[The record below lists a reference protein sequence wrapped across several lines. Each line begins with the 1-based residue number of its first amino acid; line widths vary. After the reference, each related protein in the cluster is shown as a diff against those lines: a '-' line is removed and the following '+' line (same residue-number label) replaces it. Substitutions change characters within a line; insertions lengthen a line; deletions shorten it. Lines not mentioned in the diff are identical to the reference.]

1 MTSESAV
8 WNMMGAALWTAPP
21 VLSSDDSTTTPR
33 QRLRRARQLAV
44 ALGYPQHWC
53 VVREWQP
60 LVDPNH
66 HQQQQQSQPP
76 KMVIV
81 DRIYA
86 GNPDDNNDVD
96 MWLHHADA
104 MAAATQFPEH
114 SGYDSQGG
122 HRLPRIPQ
130 FHVGQSVQVLY
141 EDTWWDAKIVRRKE
155 HARHGYQ
162 YQVYYPSDHSKQS
175 GVEEILI
182 RLPPAPREDP
192 LVIAKNMG
200 LAEGWKA
207 YEGPGNRWKII
218 APDGTMYKSKKA
230 ALEACHPSTNTTTS
244 ATTDEGD
251 PPWRTQGHEYLGR
264 SVAWTW
270 MHRPSARRQIEI
282 TQIGC
287 VTGWIRDTD
296 LDRNGQPG
304 FVDAQGHP
312 APLFHIEF
320 PEEPNHPY
328 ANHLLATQDVEEYE
342 LVASLVPLNS
352 QDKKDAD
359 NNNINNKKA
368 AAAAAAA
375 AAEEEEEPLSKKAR
389 TI

>member
-21 VLSSDDSTTTPR
+21 LPSSSETAATTTTR

-44 ALGYPQHWC
+44 ALGYPPNWS

-60 LVDPNH
+60 LVDPEKKNEH
-66 HQQQQQSQPP
+66 QKQQQHPP
-76 KMVIV
+76 RMVIV

-86 GNPDDNNDVD
+86 GHPDDENVD

-122 HRLPRIPQ
+122 HRLPRIPK

-155 HARHGYQ
+155 HAKHGYQ

-175 GVEEILI
+175 GVEELLI
-182 RLPPAPREDP
+182 RNPPAPKEDP
-192 LVIAKNMG
+192 LVIAKNIG

-207 YEGPGNRWKII
+207 YEGTGNRWKII
-218 APDGTMYKSKKA
+218 APDGTTYKSKKA
-230 ALEACHPSTNTTTS
+230 ALEACHHPSTTNTATT
-244 ATTDEGD
+244 TTDEGD
-251 PPWRTQGHEYLGR
+251 PPWRTDGHEYLGR

-270 MHRPSARRQIEI
+270 THRPSARRQIEI

-287 VTGWIRDTD
+287 VTGWIRETD

-304 FVDAQGHP
+304 FLDAQGHP
-312 APLFHIEF
+312 APLFHVEF

-328 ANHLLATQDVEEYE
+328 ANHLLTTQDLEEYE
-342 LVASLVPLNS
+342 LVANLVPINS
-352 QDKKDAD
+352 QKDTDEYKNKD
-359 NNNINNKKA
+359 NM
-368 AAAAAAA
+368 
-375 AAEEEEEPLSKKAR
+375 EEPLTKIAR